1 MGIRRG
7 RFLCGV
13 RNSWS
18 VRTGLLGLLG
28 LLSFAD
34 RVGMAHRFAAS
45 ALLVS
50 EILDQRFP
58 GSSTSSLE
66 VQRIDSAREN

>member
-7 RFLCGV
+7 RFPCGV

-18 VRTGLLGLLG
+18 VRTGLLG

>member
-18 VRTGLLGLLG
+18 VRTGLLG

-66 VQRIDSAREN
+66 VQRIDNAREN

>member
-18 VRTGLLGLLG
+18 VRTGLLG

>member
-1 MGIRRG
+1 
-7 RFLCGV
+7 
-13 RNSWS
+13 
-18 VRTGLLGLLG
+18 LGLLG

>member
-7 RFLCGV
+7 RFPCGV

-18 VRTGLLGLLG
+18 VRTGLLG

-66 VQRIDSAREN
+66 VQRIDNAREN